1 MFEKEMNLIQ
11 KKVAL
16 TKQDLQQDPKPD
28 SLHDDTQELRWGVQE
43 LGEGWEKG
51 SFDLKCL
58 EHVTENRMG
67 CVN

>member
-1 MFEKEMNLIQ
+1 MEGREIDLFEEKMNVIQ

-16 TKQDLQQDPKPD
+16 NKQDPQQESTPE
-28 SLHDDTQELRWGVQE
+28 SLHDDTQELRRGVQE

-58 EHVTENRMG
+58 
-67 CVN
+67 